1 MDKIIGMGNALV
13 DVLVRIDD
21 DSLLEK
27 LHLPKGSMQLIQED
41 TLSEIRKYTSGMKIH
56 RSTGGSAGNTVCA
69 LAALGANPGFIG
81 KIGQDETGA
90 FFGDTLRQRGVNAL
104 LATCDLPSGIA
115 STFISTDGERTFGT
129 YLGAAATLRAED
141 LSRKMFAGY
150 NYLYIEGYLLQDH
163 GLMLR
168 AVQLAKEEGLQV
180 CLDMASYNVVEA
192 ERDFFDQ
199 LIVKYVDIVFANE
212 SEALAY
218 TGKAPHEA
226 LEEIASKCSI
236 AVVKTGKEGSLVK
249 KGTEVIQLLSCPV
262 DNVLDTTGAGDFYAA
277 GFMYGLTC
285 GYSLE
290 KCVQIS
296 TILATAVIQ
305 EVGTTLPAKKWDE
318 IKLNIDAVLQGE
330 RE

>member
-41 TLSEIRKYTSGMKIH
+41 TLSEIRKYTSGRKIH

-81 KIGQDETGA
+81 KVGQDETGA

-163 GLMLR
+163 DLMLR

-249 KGTEVIQLLSCPV
+249 KGTEVIQLLSCPI

-318 IKLNIDAVLQGE
+318 IKLNIESLLQV
-330 RE
+330 

>member
-81 KIGQDETGA
+81 KVGQDETGT

-150 NYLYIEGYLLQDH
+150 NYLYIKGYLLQDH
-163 GLMLR
+163 DLMLR

-318 IKLNIDAVLQGE
+318 IKLNIESLLQV
-330 RE
+330 

>member
-41 TLSEIRKYTSGMKIH
+41 TLSEICKYTSGMKIH

-81 KIGQDETGA
+81 KVGQDETGA

-163 GLMLR
+163 DLMLR

-318 IKLNIDAVLQGE
+318 IKLNIESLLQV
-330 RE
+330 

>member
-21 DSLLEK
+21 YSLLEK

-81 KIGQDETGA
+81 KVGQDETGA

-141 LSRKMFAGY
+141 LSRKKFAGY

-163 GLMLR
+163 DLMLR

-249 KGTEVIQLLSCPV
+249 KGTEVIQLLSCPI

-318 IKLNIDAVLQGE
+318 IKLNIESLLQV
-330 RE
+330 

>member
-1 MDKIIGMGNALV
+1 MDKIIGMGNALA

-81 KIGQDETGA
+81 KVGQDETGA

-163 GLMLR
+163 DLMLR

-318 IKLNIDAVLQGE
+318 IKLNIESLLQV
-330 RE
+330 

>member
-81 KIGQDETGA
+81 KVGQDETGA

-129 YLGAAATLRAED
+129 YLGAAATLKAED

-163 GLMLR
+163 DLMLR

-318 IKLNIDAVLQGE
+318 IKLNIESLLQV
-330 RE
+330 

>member
-56 RSTGGSAGNTVCA
+56 RSTGGSAGNTVWA

-81 KIGQDETGA
+81 KVGQDETGA

-163 GLMLR
+163 DLMLR

-218 TGKAPHEA
+218 TGKTPHEA

-318 IKLNIDAVLQGE
+318 IKLNIESLLQV
-330 RE
+330 

>member
-81 KIGQDETGA
+81 KVGQDETGA

-163 GLMLR
+163 DLMLR

-192 ERDFFDQ
+192 ERNFFDQ

-318 IKLNIDAVLQGE
+318 IKLNIESLLQV
-330 RE
+330 

>member
-81 KIGQDETGA
+81 KVGQDETGA

-163 GLMLR
+163 DLMLR

-218 TGKAPHEA
+218 TGKTPHEA

-249 KGTEVIQLLSCPV
+249 KGTEVIQLLSFPV

-318 IKLNIDAVLQGE
+318 IKLNIESLLQV
-330 RE
+330 

>member
-81 KIGQDETGA
+81 KVGQDETGA
-90 FFGDTLRQRGVNAL
+90 FFGDTLRQCGVNAL

-163 GLMLR
+163 DLMLR

-218 TGKAPHEA
+218 TGKGPHEA
-226 LEEIASKCSI
+226 LEEIGSKCSI
-236 AVVKTGKEGSLVK
+236 AIVKTGKEGSLVK

-277 GFMYGLTC
+277 GFMYGLMC

-296 TILATAVIQ
+296 TLLATAVIQ
-305 EVGTTLPAKKWDE
+305 EIGTTLSAGKWDE
-318 IKLNIDAVLQGE
+318 IKLNIESLLQV
-330 RE
+330 

>member
-81 KIGQDETGA
+81 KVGQDETGA

-104 LATCDLPSGIA
+104 LTTCDLPSGIA

-163 GLMLR
+163 DLMLR

-318 IKLNIDAVLQGE
+318 IKLNIESLLQV
-330 RE
+330 

>member
-27 LHLPKGSMQLIQED
+27 LHLPKGSMQLIHED

-81 KIGQDETGA
+81 KVGQDETGT

-163 GLMLR
+163 DLMLR

-318 IKLNIDAVLQGE
+318 IKLNIESLLQV
-330 RE
+330 

>member
-13 DVLVRIDD
+13 DVLVKIDD
-21 DSLLEK
+21 DSLLGK

-163 GLMLR
+163 DLMLR

-285 GYSLE
+285 GYSLK

-318 IKLNIDAVLQGE
+318 IKLNIESLLQV
-330 RE
+330 

>member
-81 KIGQDETGA
+81 KVGQDETGA

-104 LATCDLPSGIA
+104 LTTCDLPSGIA

-163 GLMLR
+163 DLMLR

-249 KGTEVIQLLSCPV
+249 KGAEVIQLLSCPV

-318 IKLNIDAVLQGE
+318 IKLNIESLLQV
-330 RE
+330 

>member
-81 KIGQDETGA
+81 KVGQDETGA

-163 GLMLR
+163 DLMLR

-218 TGKAPHEA
+218 TGKPPHEA

-249 KGTEVIQLLSCPV
+249 KGTEVIQLLSCPI

-318 IKLNIDAVLQGE
+318 IKLNIESLLQV
-330 RE
+330 

>member
-21 DSLLEK
+21 DSLLGK

-81 KIGQDETGA
+81 KVGQDETGA

-163 GLMLR
+163 DLLLR

-318 IKLNIDAVLQGE
+318 IKLNIESLLQV
-330 RE
+330 

>member
-13 DVLVRIDD
+13 DVLVKIDD
-21 DSLLEK
+21 DSLLGK

-56 RSTGGSAGNTVCA
+56 RSTGGSAGKTVCA

-81 KIGQDETGA
+81 KVGQDETGA
-90 FFGDTLRQRGVNAL
+90 FFGDTLRQCGVNAL

-163 GLMLR
+163 DLMLR

-218 TGKAPHEA
+218 TGKTPHEA

-318 IKLNIDAVLQGE
+318 IKLNIESLLQV
-330 RE
+330 

>member
-1 MDKIIGMGNALV
+1 MTKDKIIGMGNALV

-81 KIGQDETGA
+81 KVGQDETGA

-163 GLMLR
+163 DLMLR

-218 TGKAPHEA
+218 TGKTPHEA

-318 IKLNIDAVLQGE
+318 IKLNIESLLQV
-330 RE
+330 

>member
-81 KIGQDETGA
+81 KVGQDETGA

-115 STFISTDGERTFGT
+115 STFISTDGERTVGT

-163 GLMLR
+163 DLMLR

-218 TGKAPHEA
+218 TGKTPHEA

-318 IKLNIDAVLQGE
+318 IKLNIESLLQV
-330 RE
+330 

>member
-81 KIGQDETGA
+81 KVGQDETGA

-115 STFISTDGERTFGT
+115 STFISTHGERTFGT

-163 GLMLR
+163 DLMLR

-249 KGTEVIQLLSCPV
+249 KGTEVIQLLSCPI

-318 IKLNIDAVLQGE
+318 IKLNIESLLQV
-330 RE
+330 

>member
-81 KIGQDETGA
+81 KVGQDETGA

-163 GLMLR
+163 DLMLR

-218 TGKAPHEA
+218 TGKTPHEA

-249 KGTEVIQLLSCPV
+249 KGTEVIQLLPCPV

-318 IKLNIDAVLQGE
+318 IKLNIESLLQV
-330 RE
+330 

>member
-41 TLSEIRKYTSGMKIH
+41 TLSEIRKYTSGVKIH

-81 KIGQDETGA
+81 KVGQDETGA

-163 GLMLR
+163 DLMLR

-218 TGKAPHEA
+218 TGKTPHEA

-318 IKLNIDAVLQGE
+318 IKLNIESLLQV
-330 RE
+330 

>member
-21 DSLLEK
+21 DSLLGK

-81 KIGQDETGA
+81 KVGQDETGA
-90 FFGDTLRQRGVNAL
+90 FFGDTLRQCGVNAL

-163 GLMLR
+163 DLMLR

-296 TILATAVIQ
+296 TILVTAVIQ

-318 IKLNIDAVLQGE
+318 IKLNIESLLQV
-330 RE
+330 

>member
-81 KIGQDETGA
+81 KVGRDETGA

-129 YLGAAATLRAED
+129 YLGAAATLKAED

-163 GLMLR
+163 DLMLR

-318 IKLNIDAVLQGE
+318 IKLNIESLLQV
-330 RE
+330 

>member
-13 DVLVRIDD
+13 DVLVQIDD

-41 TLSEIRKYTSGMKIH
+41 TLAEIRKYTSEMKIH

-81 KIGQDETGA
+81 KVGQDETGT
-90 FFGDTLRQRGVNAL
+90 FFGDTLRQRGVNTL

-129 YLGAAATLRAED
+129 YLGAAATLKAED

-150 NYLYIEGYLLQDH
+150 SYLYIEGYLLQDH
-163 GLMLR
+163 DLMLR

-249 KGTEVIQLLSCPV
+249 KGTEVIQLLSCPI

-305 EVGTTLPAKKWDE
+305 EVGTTLSAKKWDE
-318 IKLNIDAVLQGE
+318 IKLNIESLLQV
-330 RE
+330 

>member
-13 DVLVRIDD
+13 DVQVRIDD

-81 KIGQDETGA
+81 KVGQDETGA

-163 GLMLR
+163 DLMLR

-218 TGKAPHEA
+218 TGKTPHEA

-318 IKLNIDAVLQGE
+318 IKLNIESLLQV
-330 RE
+330 

>member
-81 KIGQDETGA
+81 KVGQDETGT

-129 YLGAAATLRAED
+129 YLGAAATLKAED

-163 GLMLR
+163 DLMLR

-249 KGTEVIQLLSCPV
+249 KGTEVIQLLSCPI

-305 EVGTTLPAKKWDE
+305 EVGTTLSAKKWDE
-318 IKLNIDAVLQGE
+318 IKLNIESLLQV
-330 RE
+330 

>member
-81 KIGQDETGA
+81 KVGQDETGT

-163 GLMLR
+163 DLMLR

-218 TGKAPHEA
+218 TGKTPHEA

-318 IKLNIDAVLQGE
+318 IKLNIESLLQV
-330 RE
+330 

>member
-21 DSLLEK
+21 DSLLGK

-81 KIGQDETGA
+81 KVGQDETGA

-163 GLMLR
+163 DLMLR

-218 TGKAPHEA
+218 TGKTPHEA

-318 IKLNIDAVLQGE
+318 IKLNIESLLQV
-330 RE
+330 

>member
-41 TLSEIRKYTSGMKIH
+41 TLSEIRKYISGMKIH

-81 KIGQDETGA
+81 KVGQDETGA

-163 GLMLR
+163 DLMLR

-318 IKLNIDAVLQGE
+318 IKLNIESLLQV
-330 RE
+330 

>member
-81 KIGQDETGA
+81 KVGQDETGA

-163 GLMLR
+163 DLMLR

-192 ERDFFDQ
+192 ERDFFNQ

-249 KGTEVIQLLSCPV
+249 KGAEVIQLLSCPV

-318 IKLNIDAVLQGE
+318 IKLNIESLLQV
-330 RE
+330 

>member
-81 KIGQDETGA
+81 KVGQDETGT

-129 YLGAAATLRAED
+129 YLGAAATLGAED

-163 GLMLR
+163 DLMLR

-318 IKLNIDAVLQGE
+318 IKLNIESLLQV
-330 RE
+330 

>member
-115 STFISTDGERTFGT
+115 STFIPTDGERTFGT

-163 GLMLR
+163 DLMLR

-318 IKLNIDAVLQGE
+318 IKLNIESLLQV
-330 RE
+330 

>member
-81 KIGQDETGA
+81 KVGQDETGT

-318 IKLNIDAVLQGE
+318 IKLNIESLLQV
-330 RE
+330 

>member
-81 KIGQDETGA
+81 KVGQDETGT

-163 GLMLR
+163 DLMLR
-168 AVQLAKEEGLQV
+168 VVQLAKEEGLQV

-318 IKLNIDAVLQGE
+318 IKLNIESLLQV
-330 RE
+330 

>member
-81 KIGQDETGA
+81 KVGQDETGA

-129 YLGAAATLRAED
+129 YLGAAAPLRAED

-163 GLMLR
+163 DLMLR

-249 KGTEVIQLLSCPV
+249 KGTEVIQLLSCPI

-318 IKLNIDAVLQGE
+318 IKLNIESLLQV
-330 RE
+330 